1 MWILCEPSR
10 IVPEIAPLIRDAIP
24 SASLPVSR
32 SMPTLPTTASEER
45 TSHPV
50 FTALHIFG
58 RVVLLLM
65 AVAIAYA
72 AWMMIKNWSAVG
84 V

>member
-1 MWILCEPSR
+1 
-10 IVPEIAPLIRDAIP
+10 
-24 SASLPVSR
+24 
-32 SMPTLPTTASEER
+32 MPTLPTTASEER

>member
-1 MWILCEPSR
+1 
-10 IVPEIAPLIRDAIP
+10 
-24 SASLPVSR
+24 
-32 SMPTLPTTASEER
+32 MPTSTHAASEEQ

-65 AVAIAYA
+65 VVAIVYA
-72 AWMMIKNWSAVG
+72 CVIMLKNWSAVG